1 MANKINILELDIN
14 TSALIT
20 KMTETRAAID
30 KLKKHKKEL
39 TNSNETNSDSFTK
52 MKLKLKITNNIHF
65 TKECCNT
72 NSASDK
78 FASSTDAITA
88 ALAKEITSI
97 SSVRQKQQL
106 LSLRNELNLATVEG
120 QTALGINVKLDE
132 NNAFIKENVSSY
144 EQQNSYW

>member
-1 MANKINILELDIN
+1 MANKINILELDI

-30 KLKKHKKEL
+30 KLKAAQKEL

-72 NSASDK
+72 IK
-78 FASSTDAITA
+78 F
-88 ALAKEITSI
+88 SI
-97 SSVRQKQQL
+97 R
-106 LSLRNELNLATVEG
+106 
-120 QTALGINVKLDE
+120 
-132 NNAFIKENVSSY
+132 
-144 EQQNSYW
+144 